1 MTLAGAYVIGF
12 LRRKKYGIGMHLRGS
27 EDKDYRSV
35 CACAPTTKTTDRYAL
50 ARRGQRL
57 RISMC
62 LRAEEKR
69 ATIDMCLRAEEKGM
83 DWYALAR

>member
-1 MTLAGAYVIGF
+1 
-12 LRRKKYGIGMHLRGS
+12 
-27 EDKDYRSV
+27 
-35 CACAPTTKTTDRYAL
+35 
-50 ARRGQRL
+50 
-57 RISMC
+57 MC